1 MVGRWLRFWRIV
13 WVSLYYGLDD
23 VLLRAAGFTY
33 LRHLLNGLFFFR
45 RIDALPSVRLRLAL
59 EALGPLFVKFGQLL
73 STRRDLLP
81 PAFAEELAKLQ
92 DQVPPFP
99 HVEKIL
105 FKAYQK
111 PWHEIFQTLE
121 LAPVASASV
130 AQVHRAVLFDGNVV
144 AVKILRPNL
153 HQMVRHDLAL
163 MDMGAKILTSVW
175 PEAKRLKPREVVA
188 EFRKNLEAE
197 LDLLR
202 EGANASQ
209 LRRNFL
215 GSPLLIVPKI
225 FWDYSTPEVLVME
238 WMNGIP
244 ISNIDALRKAGINL
258 ESLAYHGVEI
268 FFTQVFKDGF
278 FHADMHP
285 GNIFVNLHGQYIAL
299 DCGIVGTLSDKD
311 KHYLFENFAAMARR
325 NYRKVVELHIE
336 SGWAPKNVPID
347 ELEAEIR
354 TVSEPIFDKPLKD
367 ISLAR
372 ILIRLF
378 AVLRRHNISIQPQLI
393 LLQKTLF
400 NVEGLGRQLYP
411 DLDIWKAAEPFL
423 IRWLAHERGLK
434 GWQEEISAEY
444 PRWIHALPELPMLVH
459 EVLRHKLDQ
468 EDEVKKIQQI
478 LHRTKLYNKILVFFI
493 IAAVFYIVLFTIK
506 IP

>member
-1 MVGRWLRFWRIV
+1 
-13 WVSLYYGLDD
+13 
-23 VLLRAAGFTY
+23 
-33 LRHLLNGLFFFR
+33 
-45 RIDALPSVRLRLAL
+45 VRLRLAL

-99 HVEKIL
+99 HVEKVL

-111 PWHEIFQTLE
+111 PWQEIFQTFE
-121 LAPVASASV
+121 LVPVASASV

-163 MDMGAKILTSVW
+163 MDMGAKLLMKVW

-244 ISNIDALRKAGINL
+244 ISNIDALRNAGINL

-268 FFTQVFKDGF
+268 FSRK
-278 FHADMHP
+278 
-285 GNIFVNLHGQYIAL
+285 
-299 DCGIVGTLSDKD
+299 SSR
-311 KHYLFENFAAMARR
+311 MAF
-325 NYRKVVELHIE
+325 
-336 SGWAPKNVPID
+336 S
-347 ELEAEIR
+347 
-354 TVSEPIFDKPLKD
+354 
-367 ISLAR
+367 
-372 ILIRLF
+372 
-378 AVLRRHNISIQPQLI
+378 RRHASWQYFCQPSWAIHCL
-393 LLQKTLF
+393 
-400 NVEGLGRQLYP
+400 GLRYCGH
-411 DLDIWKAAEPFL
+411 I
-423 IRWLAHERGLK
+423 IR
-434 GWQEEISAEY
+434 
-444 PRWIHALPELPMLVH
+444 
-459 EVLRHKLDQ
+459 
-468 EDEVKKIQQI
+468 
-478 LHRTKLYNKILVFFI
+478 
-493 IAAVFYIVLFTIK
+493 
-506 IP
+506 